1 MNSSQRQSN
10 KGYIYVASVNKLYY
24 ELGLESASSL
34 RDLYP
39 EANITLFTHDMWVD
53 SRAEKLFNNIVTGI
67 PIHRRAKM
75 WCMARTPY
83 DYTFYNDCDS
93 LLVHPDIAKVF
104 DGMGEKVYMCENLL
118 HTVSRRTLMYIDNK
132 GNKPLFH
139 GAVAWY
145 KKNDLNIDFMNTW
158 WSEFVKQVSEPWP
171 FSYSELWKQFD
182 MFTLWKLT
190 SGVVPGFDKF
200 TGLVE
205 LGDRRFNCTIVDGGV
220 TATNKPPVVI
230 QIPRPTYKDNM
241 PAYSYIYR
249 NIKNAPAFTHEL
261 NTPEKF
267 IKFN

>member
-1 MNSSQRQSN
+1 
-10 KGYIYVASVNKLYY
+10 
-24 ELGLESASSL
+24 
-34 RDLYP
+34 
-39 EANITLFTHDMWVD
+39 
-53 SRAEKLFNNIVTGI
+53 
-67 PIHRRAKM
+67 
-75 WCMARTPY
+75 
-83 DYTFYNDCDS
+83 
-93 LLVHPDIAKVF
+93 
-104 DGMGEKVYMCENLL
+104 
-118 HTVSRRTLMYIDNK
+118 
-132 GNKPLFH
+132 
-139 GAVAWY
+139 
-145 KKNDLNIDFMNTW
+145 
-158 WSEFVKQVSEPWP
+158 
-171 FSYSELWKQFD
+171 